1 MAEPIKNTRPFGMK
15 DKLSYAAGDL
25 GCNMSFALKS
35 TIMFV
40 FWTQFM
46 ALGENLYAALLLVVQ
61 IWDAINDPLLGSLFD
76 ADKRK
81 YKRGKFKTYIFVGAI
96 GLLFSGLF
104 FFLPLPN
111 APKVMRCILFVLG
124 YVLWDAFYTV
134 ANVPYGSMMSVITT
148 DGSERSQLSTW
159 RSIGSMVGNILPM
172 VILPL
177 ICYDASNNL
186 KGEIVFVAA
195 LIMGVIGLVCFL
207 YMLKTTTIRVEEN
220 SVSISEKTEKFNVFA
235 AMKNFMKNPAAV
247 GATLAAMGMFI
258 GMQGSTAATTV
269 LFQSYFG
276 NAQIS
281 GIVMLIGYLPMFFF
295 MPFIKKIVDK
305 WGKKEACSV
314 GAAVSTFGALL
325 LFLPLGSGT
334 LGLVGYVIAQA
345 FFGFGLGFY
354 TCVSWALMA
363 DAIDYNEW
371 KNGAKE
377 EGTVYSLHSFF
388 RKLAQG
394 LGPSIVVVIM
404 GWLGYV
410 GELEGNQTFE
420 VAEKMKW
427 LVAALYSFSAIVMFV
442 AITFIYNLDKKKV
455 AVMTAELNERR
466 GIAPSVSEEVEE
478 IVEETQTVAE
488 DVAQAEEV
496 IEEVTQELAE
506 EAQEIAEETVE
517 DEATA
522 NEVVEEIT
530 ENEVVEENEEEE

>member
-1 MAEPIKNTRPFGMK
+1 MADPIKNNRPFGMR

-35 TIMFV
+35 SIMFV

-81 YKRGKFKTYIFVGAI
+81 YKHGKFKTYIFVGAL

-159 RSIGSMVGNILPM
+159 RSIGSMIGNILPM
-172 VILPL
+172 VLLPL
-177 ICYDASNNL
+177 LCYDASNNL
-186 KGEIVFVAA
+186 KGEIVFIAA
-195 LIMGVIGLVCFL
+195 IVMGIIGLICFIS
-207 YMLKTTTIRVEEN
+207 MLKTTTIRVEEN
-220 SVSISEKTEKFNVFA
+220 SVTISEKTEKFNIFQ
-235 AMKNFMKNPAAV
+235 AMKNFIKNPAAV
-247 GATLAAMGMFI
+247 GATLAAMAMFI
-258 GMQGSTAATTV
+258 GMQGSSSATTV

-281 GIVMLIGYLPMFFF
+281 GIITLIGYLPMFLF

-305 WGKKEACSV
+305 WGKKEACAV
-314 GAAVSTFGALL
+314 GAAVSVFGALL
-325 LFLPLGSGT
+325 LFLPLGSEIA
-334 LGLVGYVIAQA
+334 GLVGYVIAQV
-345 FFGFGLGFY
+345 FFGLGLGFY

-371 KNGAKE
+371 KNGSKE

-394 LGPSIVVVIM
+394 LGPSLVVVIM

-410 GELEGNQTFE
+410 GELKGNQPFE

-427 LVAALYSFSAIVMFV
+427 LVAALYTFSAIVMFV
-442 AITFIYNLDKKKV
+442 SIAFIYNLDKKTV
-455 AVMTAELNERR
+455 AVMTEDLAARR
-466 GIAPSVSEEVEE
+466 AANANTTKDSEDFVEEGETLVESIEEFDQTVDETPEHLETVEE
-478 IVEETQTVAE
+478 IEENSEETT
-488 DVAQAEEV
+488 EE
-496 IEEVTQELAE
+496 
-506 EAQEIAEETVE
+506 
-517 DEATA
+517 
-522 NEVVEEIT
+522 
-530 ENEVVEENEEEE
+530 

>member
-1 MAEPIKNTRPFGMK
+1 MEETVQTKRPFGMR

-35 TIMFV
+35 TIMAI

-46 ALGENLYAALLLVVQ
+46 ALGETLYATLLLVVQ
-61 IWDAINDPLLGSLFD
+61 IWDAINDPLLGSMFD
-76 ADKRK
+76 ADKRN
-81 YKRGKFKTYIFVGAI
+81 YKNGKFKTYIFIGAI

-111 APKVMRCILFVLG
+111 APLVMRCILFVLG

-134 ANVPYGSMMSVITT
+134 ANVPYGSMMSVITQ

-177 ICYDASNNL
+177 LCYDASNNL
-186 KGEIVFVAA
+186 RGNTVFLVAVV
-195 LIMGVIGLVCFL
+195 MGVIGLACFI

-220 SVSISEKTEKFNVFA
+220 SVTISEKTEKFNIFK
-235 AMKNFMKNPAAV
+235 AMKNFFKNPPAI
-247 GATLAAMGMFI
+247 GATLAAMAMFI
-258 GMQGSTAATTV
+258 GMQSSTTATTV
-269 LFQSYFG
+269 LFQSYFK

-281 GIVMLIGYLPMFFF
+281 GIIMLISYLPMFLF

-305 WGKKEACSV
+305 WGKKEACVVGSAVSVV
-314 GAAVSTFGALL
+314 GAVL
-325 LFLPLGSGT
+325 LFLPLGAGT
-334 LGLVGYVIAQA
+334 AGLVGYVIAQV

-371 KNGAKE
+371 KTGTKE

-394 LGPSIVVVIM
+394 LGPSLVIIIM
-404 GWLGYV
+404 GALGYD
-410 GELEGNQTFE
+410 GALGADQPFA
-420 VAEKMKW
+420 VAENMKW
-427 LVAALYSFSAIVMFV
+427 LVACLYTFSAIVMFV
-442 AITFIYNLDKKKV
+442 SITFIYNLNKKKV
-455 AVMTAELNERR
+455 AQMTEALTARR
-466 GIAPSVSEEVEE
+466 N
-478 IVEETQTVAE
+478 
-488 DVAQAEEV
+488 AQANV
-496 IEEVTQELAE
+496 AK
-506 EAQEIAEETVE
+506 ETSTE
-517 DEATA
+517 
-522 NEVVEEIT
+522 EVVENVA
-530 ENEVVEENEEEE
+530 ENVDELSE

>member
-1 MAEPIKNTRPFGMK
+1 METVQQKRPFGMR

-35 TIMFV
+35 SIMAI

-46 ALGENLYAALLLVVQ
+46 ALGETLYATLLLVVQ

-76 ADKRK
+76 ADKKK
-81 YKRGKFKTYIFVGAI
+81 YKHGKFKSYIFIGAI

-172 VILPL
+172 VLLPIL
-177 ICYDASNNL
+177 CYDASNNL
-186 KGEIVFVAA
+186 KGEVVFIAA
-195 LIMGVIGLVCFL
+195 VIMGIIGLACFIA
-207 YMLKTTTIRVEEN
+207 MLKTTTIRVEES
-220 SVSISEKTEKFNVFA
+220 SVVISEKVEKFNIFV
-235 AMKNFMKNPAAV
+235 AMKNFFKNPPAI
-247 GATLAAMGMFI
+247 GATLAAMAMFI
-258 GMQGSTAATTV
+258 GMQGSQTATTV
-269 LFQSYFG
+269 LFQAYFK

-281 GIVMLIGYLPMFFF
+281 GIIMLISYLPMFFF

-305 WGKKEACSV
+305 FGKKEACAV
-314 GAAVSTFGALL
+314 GSAVSVFGALL
-325 LFLPLGSGT
+325 LFLPLGAGT
-334 LGLVGYVIAQA
+334 LGLVGYVIAQI
-345 FFGFGLGFY
+345 FFGLGLGFY

-371 KNGAKE
+371 KNGTKE

-394 LGPSIVVVIM
+394 LGPSLVILIM
-404 GWLGYV
+404 GALGYD
-410 GELEGNQTFE
+410 GELKADQPFE
-420 VAEKMKW
+420 VAENMKW

-442 AITFIYNLDKKKV
+442 AIAFIYNLDKKKV
-455 AVMTAELNERR
+455 AQMNAELSARR
-466 GIAPSVSEEVEE
+466 SVALAVEDVPVEEVVAETIEEIVDDAPVEE
-478 IVEETQTVAE
+478 IPE
-488 DVAQAEEV
+488 
-496 IEEVTQELAE
+496 
-506 EAQEIAEETVE
+506 
-517 DEATA
+517 
-522 NEVVEEIT
+522 EVVEET
-530 ENEVVEENEEEE
+530 AEEVKDEE